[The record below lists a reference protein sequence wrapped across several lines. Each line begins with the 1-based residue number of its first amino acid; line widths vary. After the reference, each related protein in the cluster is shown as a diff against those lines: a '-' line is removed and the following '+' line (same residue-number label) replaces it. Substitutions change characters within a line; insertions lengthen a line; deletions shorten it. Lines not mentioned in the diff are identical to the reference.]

1 MVEVCR
7 AIHEII
13 EEGLV
18 FYWSTSNWEAEQV
31 FQAMEVCEELNLHK
45 PIGAQN
51 MYNMIERKQIE
62 VDYRQL
68 FSKYGYGL
76 AAYSPL
82 MGGYLTGKY
91 LDTIP

>member
-1 MVEVCR
+1 
-7 AIHEII
+7 
-13 EEGLV
+13 
-18 FYWSTSNWEAEQV
+18 
-31 FQAMEVCEELNLHK
+31 MEVCEELNLHK

-68 FSKYGYGL
+68 FAKYGYGL

-91 LDTIP
+91 LGTIP